1 MLFPRYD
8 VTVFSRGNKRVLRLD
23 SWRARRYFKKHFAGE
38 VVDNRIVFE
47 PSREQELWERIYAI
61 SDEEGHSG
69 MVFGT
74 AKDEV

>member
-1 MLFPRYD
+1 MEISGYGD
-8 VTVFSRGNKRVLRLD
+8 WIVGVRGD
-23 SWRARRYFKKHFAGE
+23 ISKKHFAGE